1 MSISNQVNIFLW
13 SILGGMSIAFVYDI
27 FRVKRRIIKTNN
39 IITYIEDLLYWSI
52 SAAIMFAIVYI
63 GNDGEIRGYIFLGN
77 IIGAVLYILLLSR
90 IVMFISLKVINYL
103 RKVLKTLWNIF
114 TYPFKVIFR
123 FISIPCIFFYKIAKR
138 AFLNTKR
145 VARINFEKCKI
156 SKRAFRNRRKKI

>member
-63 GNDGEIRGYIFLGN
+63 GNDGEVRGYIFLGN

-123 FISIPCIFFYKIAKR
+123 FISMILLIIKQ
-138 AFLNTKR
+138 NQ
-145 VARINFEKCKI
+145 
-156 SKRAFRNRRKKI
+156 

>member
-13 SILGGMSIAFVYDI
+13 SILGGMLISFAYDI

-39 IITYIEDLLYWSI
+39 IITHIEDLLYWSI

-63 GNDGEIRGYIFLGN
+63 GNDGEIRGYIFLGI

-90 IVMFISLKVINYL
+90 MVIFILLKIINFL
-103 RKVLKTLWNIF
+103 KKALKTLWNIF
-114 TYPFKVIFR
+114 SYPFKVIFR
-123 FISIPCIFFYKIAKR
+123 FISIPCIFFYKILKR
-138 AFLNTKR
+138 AFINTR
-145 VARINFEKCKI
+145 RITKINLEKCKI